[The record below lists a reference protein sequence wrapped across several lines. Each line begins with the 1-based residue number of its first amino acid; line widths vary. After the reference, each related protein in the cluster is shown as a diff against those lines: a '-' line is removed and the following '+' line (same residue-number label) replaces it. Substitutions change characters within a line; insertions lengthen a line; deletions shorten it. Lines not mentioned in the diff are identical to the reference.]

1 MIGKRLADRYEILEK
16 IGEGGMALV
25 YRARDLRT
33 GHDVAVKF
41 LRPEFHDNPEFV
53 SSFHREATAA
63 SKMSHHNIVNL
74 LDVGDDEHNLYIV
87 IEHVDG
93 KTLKEIIRERGKLP
107 QDVACQ
113 IVIRILSALQH
124 AHAAG
129 IIHRDIKPQ
138 NILVDK
144 QGYIKV
150 SDFGIARMVGTR
162 TEIQTEPDKTV
173 MGTVHY
179 FSPEQARGETATAAS
194 DLYSAG
200 IVLYELLTG
209 KVPFEG
215 DTPIAIAMQHIQQ
228 TPRPIRELNA
238 AISPAVESVVMKA
251 LEKAPRERYRT
262 ALEMAQ
268 AIRLALQFPEKEAT
282 KDTPVLAP
290 AMEKSNGIK
299 QRRRVTR
306 QRMLA
311 MFAAVVVLVVLTAGS
326 LAIYD
331 AVVNTTHAP
340 YLVGENQ
347 EDAVRLAI
355 NAWLRPQ
362 IVRQASDEAAGT
374 VILQSHDFG
383 YRMKRDD
390 IILLTVSTGPLDQL
404 TPDMIG
410 FDQTE
415 AENMLERIGL
425 NLLVVERT
433 MNTAP
438 AGQILRQGPEAGV
451 EIAHGG
457 IVQVV
462 ISGGQV
468 TVPEV
473 EGFLKDEAIRLMQEA
488 GIPPAK
494 IVVTEV
500 PVADTT
506 QFDRVADQLP
516 AGGSIVMPTDSSLEI
531 VLAVYV
537 AHDRQGSK

>member
-1 MIGKRLADRYEILEK
+1 
-16 IGEGGMALV
+16 
-25 YRARDLRT
+25 
-33 GHDVAVKF
+33 
-41 LRPEFHDNPEFV
+41 
-53 SSFHREATAA
+53 
-63 SKMSHHNIVNL
+63 
-74 LDVGDDEHNLYIV
+74 
-87 IEHVDG
+87 
-93 KTLKEIIRERGKLP
+93 
-107 QDVACQ
+107 
-113 IVIRILSALQH
+113 
-124 AHAAG
+124 
-129 IIHRDIKPQ
+129 
-138 NILVDK
+138 
-144 QGYIKV
+144 V

-438 AGQILRQGPEAGV
+438 AGQILRQEPEAGV

>member
-74 LDVGDDEHNLYIV
+74 LDVGDDEQNLYIV
-87 IEHVDG
+87 IEHVNG
-93 KTLKEIIRERGKLP
+93 KTLKDIVRERGKLP
-107 QDVACQ
+107 EDVACQ

-144 QGYIKV
+144 HGYIKV
-150 SDFGIARMVGTR
+150 SDFGIARMVGTH
-162 TEIQTEPDKTV
+162 TEIQAEPDKTV

-200 IVLYELLTG
+200 VVLYELLTG

-228 TPRPIRELNA
+228 KPRPVRELNPE
-238 AISPAVESVVMKA
+238 ISPAVESVVMKA
-251 LEKAPRERYRT
+251 LEKAPRDRYRT

-268 AIRLALQFPEKEAT
+268 AIKLALQFPEKEAT
-282 KDTPVLAP
+282 KDTPVLVPTLGKA
-290 AMEKSNGIK
+290 AGQKL
-299 QRRRVTR
+299 RRRITWEKVLS
-306 QRMLA
+306 ML
-311 MFAAVVVLVVLTAGS
+311 AAVVVMGVLAVGS
-326 LAIYD
+326 MAIYD

-340 YLVGENQ
+340 YLVGEN
-347 EDAVRLAI
+347 EEEAVRLAI

-362 IVRQASDEAAGT
+362 VIRQASEKEAGT

-383 YRMKRDD
+383 YRMKRND

-404 TPDMIG
+404 TPQIVG
-410 FDQTE
+410 SDQAE
-415 AENMLERIGL
+415 AENLLERIGL
-425 NLLVVERT
+425 NLLVVQRI
-433 MNTAP
+433 MNNAP
-438 AGQILRQGPEAGV
+438 AGEILRQDPEAGV

-468 TVPEV
+468 TIPEV
-473 EGFLKDEAIRLMQEA
+473 EGFLKSDAIRRMQEA
-488 GIPPAK
+488 GVPPAK

-516 AGGSIVMPTDSSLEI
+516 AGGSIVMPTDTSLEVI
-531 VLAVYV
+531 LAVYV
-537 AHDRQGSK
+537 ALDRQGSK

>member
-404 TPDMIG
+404 TPYMIG

-438 AGQILRQGPEAGV
+438 AGQILRQEPEAGV

>member
-1 MIGKRLADRYEILEK
+1 
-16 IGEGGMALV
+16 
-25 YRARDLRT
+25 
-33 GHDVAVKF
+33 
-41 LRPEFHDNPEFV
+41 
-53 SSFHREATAA
+53 
-63 SKMSHHNIVNL
+63 
-74 LDVGDDEHNLYIV
+74 
-87 IEHVDG
+87 
-93 KTLKEIIRERGKLP
+93 
-107 QDVACQ
+107 
-113 IVIRILSALQH
+113 
-124 AHAAG
+124 
-129 IIHRDIKPQ
+129 
-138 NILVDK
+138 
-144 QGYIKV
+144 
-150 SDFGIARMVGTR
+150 
-162 TEIQTEPDKTV
+162 
-173 MGTVHY
+173 
-179 FSPEQARGETATAAS
+179 
-194 DLYSAG
+194 
-200 IVLYELLTG
+200 
-209 KVPFEG
+209 
-215 DTPIAIAMQHIQQ
+215 
-228 TPRPIRELNA
+228 
-238 AISPAVESVVMKA
+238 
-251 LEKAPRERYRT
+251 
-262 ALEMAQ
+262 
-268 AIRLALQFPEKEAT
+268 
-282 KDTPVLAP
+282 
-290 AMEKSNGIK
+290 
-299 QRRRVTR
+299 
-306 QRMLA
+306 
-311 MFAAVVVLVVLTAGS
+311 
-326 LAIYD
+326 
-331 AVVNTTHAP
+331 
-340 YLVGENQ
+340 
-347 EDAVRLAI
+347 
-355 NAWLRPQ
+355 
-362 IVRQASDEAAGT
+362 
-374 VILQSHDFG
+374 
-383 YRMKRDD
+383 MKRDD

>member
-1 MIGKRLADRYEILEK
+1 
-16 IGEGGMALV
+16 
-25 YRARDLRT
+25 
-33 GHDVAVKF
+33 
-41 LRPEFHDNPEFV
+41 
-53 SSFHREATAA
+53 
-63 SKMSHHNIVNL
+63 
-74 LDVGDDEHNLYIV
+74 
-87 IEHVDG
+87 
-93 KTLKEIIRERGKLP
+93 
-107 QDVACQ
+107 
-113 IVIRILSALQH
+113 
-124 AHAAG
+124 
-129 IIHRDIKPQ
+129 
-138 NILVDK
+138 
-144 QGYIKV
+144 
-150 SDFGIARMVGTR
+150 
-162 TEIQTEPDKTV
+162 
-173 MGTVHY
+173 
-179 FSPEQARGETATAAS
+179 
-194 DLYSAG
+194 
-200 IVLYELLTG
+200 
-209 KVPFEG
+209 
-215 DTPIAIAMQHIQQ
+215 MQHIQQ